1 MLSYCLK
8 CRKNAERK
16 HPKVLRS
23 KNKRIMLLW
32 KFSVCNCKKS
42 KFVKEQEAKGP
53 LGNFLGAK
61 LTILGDIPSV
71 NTFLKKSIKWT
82 QN

>member
-1 MLSYCLK
+1 
-8 CRKNAERK
+8 
-16 HPKVLRS
+16 
-23 KNKRIMLLW
+23 MLLW

-71 NTFLKKSIKWT
+71 NTLLKKSIKWT

>member
-1 MLSYCLK
+1 
-8 CRKNAERK
+8 
-16 HPKVLRS
+16 
-23 KNKRIMLLW
+23 MLLW

-42 KFVKEQEAKGP
+42 KFVKEQEAKRP

-61 LTILGDIPSV
+61 LSILGDIPSV
-71 NTFLKKSIKWT
+71 NTFFKKSIKWT